1 MPAKKVAVITGA
13 SRGIGAAA
21 AERLAKDGFNVLIN
35 YSSADPK
42 DADLAAES
50 VRAAGMQA
58 RTFRGDVADPKTAKQ
73 MFDQAEADFGGVDV
87 LINNAG
93 IMKLAK
99 LADVTDEAFDQ
110 HIAINLKGAFNFMRE
125 AAKRMRTGGR
135 VVNISTSVVGTKF
148 ETYGVY
154 AATKAAL
161 ELMTQIMSKEMR
173 GRNISVNAV
182 APGPT
187 ATKLFLDGKP
197 PELLDRIAKLNPF
210 ERIGTPEDIVEVI
223 GFLCSPA
230 GAWVNGQIIRVNGG
244 MV

>member
-1 MPAKKVAVITGA
+1 MPDKKTAIITGA

-21 AERLAKDGFNVLIN
+21 SERLAKDGFNILIN

-42 DADLAAES
+42 DADLVAKS
-50 VRAAGMQA
+50 VRAAGTQA
-58 RTFRGDVADPKTAKQ
+58 RTCRGDVADPKTAKET
-73 MFDQAEADFGGVDV
+73 FDLAEAEFGGVDV

-99 LADVTDEAFDQ
+99 LADVSDDLFDR

-125 AAKRMRTGGR
+125 AAKRMRNGGR

-161 ELMTQIMSKEMR
+161 ELMSQIMSKEMR

-182 APGPT
+182 TPGPT
-187 ATKLFLDGKP
+187 ATKLFLDGKSD
-197 PELLDRIAKLNPF
+197 EVLDRIAKLNPL
-210 ERIGTPEDIVEVI
+210 ERIGTPEEIVEVI
-223 GFLCSPA
+223 GFPA
-230 GAWVNGQIIRVNGG
+230 RPRVRGSTARSSASTAE
-244 MV
+244 

>member
-1 MPAKKVAVITGA
+1 
-13 SRGIGAAA
+13 
-21 AERLAKDGFNVLIN
+21 
-35 YSSADPK
+35 
-42 DADLAAES
+42 
-50 VRAAGMQA
+50 
-58 RTFRGDVADPKTAKQ
+58 
-73 MFDQAEADFGGVDV
+73 
-87 LINNAG
+87 
-93 IMKLAK
+93 
-99 LADVTDEAFDQ
+99 
-110 HIAINLKGAFNFMRE
+110 MRE
-125 AAKRMRTGGR
+125 AAKRMRNGGR

-187 ATKLFLDGKP
+187 ATKLFLDGKS

-210 ERIGTPEDIVEVI
+210 ERIGTPEEIVDVI
-223 GFLCSPA
+223 GFLCSPS

-244 MV
+244 MI

>member
-1 MPAKKVAVITGA
+1 M
-13 SRGIGAAA
+13 
-21 AERLAKDGFNVLIN
+21 AET
-35 YSSADPK
+35 
-42 DADLAAES
+42 E
-50 VRAAGMQA
+50 
-58 RTFRGDVADPKTAKQ
+58 
-73 MFDQAEADFGGVDV
+73 FGGVDV

-99 LADVTDEAFDQ
+99 LADVSDDLFER
-110 HIAINLKGAFNFMRE
+110 HVAINLKGAFNFMRE
-125 AAKRMRTGGR
+125 AAKRMRNGGR

-161 ELMTQIMSKEMR
+161 ELMSQIMSKEMR
-173 GRNISVNAV
+173 GRNILVNAV

-187 ATKLFLDGKP
+187 ATRLFLDGKSD
-197 PELLDRIAKLNPF
+197 EVLDRIAKLNPF
-210 ERIGTPEDIVEVI
+210 ERIGTPEEIVEVI

-244 MV
+244 MI